1 MQRSAI
7 LFGGKL
13 ILNHEKNHFL
23 DNWREVSLFKIQG
36 MSKYV
41 TAAQAVQV
49 VKSGDRVYL
58 QAAAAAPTVLA
69 NALTDRAQEL
79 RDVEICHLHTEGE
92 ARYANPALADS
103 FHVNSFFIG
112 ANVRHTLKAGNGS
125 YTPVFLSELP
135 HLFRKKV
142 LPLDVVFIHVSPPD
156 VHGYCSLGVS
166 VEATVAAIEQAK
178 IVVAQVNKNMPRT
191 FGDGIIHVSKINY
204 LVEVDVPIYGHEVAP
219 FTAEEEKI
227 GGFVASLIDDRSTLQ
242 MGIGSIPNAAL
253 SKLTHHKDLG
263 LHTEMF
269 SDGVI
274 DLIESGVITCNYK
287 GTLRGRVLA
296 TFLVGS
302 QRLYTYVHDNPFIEL
317 KESSMVNDTAR
328 IRKNPKM
335 IAINSAIEVDVTGQ
349 VCADSIGPRMYSGVG
364 GQMDFIRGASLSE
377 GGKAII
383 ALPSTTKRGESRIVP
398 FLKQGAGVVSTRSH
412 VQYIITEYGIADLYG
427 KTLKQRAEAMIRIAH
442 PNHQEGIERAY
453 YELLNSI

>member
-1 MQRSAI
+1 
-7 LFGGKL
+7 
-13 ILNHEKNHFL
+13 
-23 DNWREVSLFKIQG
+23 

-41 TAAQAVQV
+41 TAAEAVKV
-49 VKSGDRVYL
+49 VKSNDRVYV
-58 QAAAAAPTVLA
+58 QAAAATPTVLTK
-69 NALTDRAQEL
+69 ALAERAAEL
-79 RDVEICHLHTEGE
+79 RNVEVCHLHTEGN
-92 ARYANPALADS
+92 APYANPDLADS

-142 LPLDVVFIHVSPPD
+142 LLIDVAFIHVSPPD
-156 VHGYCSLGVS
+156 RHGYCSLGVS
-166 VEATVAAIEQAK
+166 VEATVAAIGNAK
-178 IVVAQVNKNMPRT
+178 IVIAQVNPQMPRT
-191 FGDGIIHVSKINY
+191 FGDGILHESEIDY
-204 LVEVDVPIYGHEVAP
+204 LVAVNEPIFGHEP
-219 FTAEEEKI
+219 TTFSKEEEKI
-227 GGFVASLIDDRSTLQ
+227 GEYVASLIEDRSTLQ

-253 SKLTHHKDLG
+253 SKLTNHKDLG

-274 DLIESGVITCNYK
+274 DLIESDVINCNYK

-296 TFLVGS
+296 TFLIGS
-302 QRLYTYVHDNPFIEL
+302 KRLYDFVSDNPFIEM

-335 IAINSAIEVDVTGQ
+335 VAINSAIEVDVTGQ
-349 VCADSIGPRMYSGVG
+349 VCADSIGANMYSGVG

-383 ALPSTTKRGESRIVP
+383 ALPSITKKGESRIVP
-398 FLKQGAGVVSTRSH
+398 YLKQGAGVVSTRSH
-412 VQYIITEYGIADLYG
+412 VQYIITENGIANLYG
-427 KTLKQRAEAMIRIAH
+427 KTLKQRIDEMVKIAH
-442 PNHQEGIERAY
+442 PTHQENIERSY
-453 YELLNSI
+453 YEMLK